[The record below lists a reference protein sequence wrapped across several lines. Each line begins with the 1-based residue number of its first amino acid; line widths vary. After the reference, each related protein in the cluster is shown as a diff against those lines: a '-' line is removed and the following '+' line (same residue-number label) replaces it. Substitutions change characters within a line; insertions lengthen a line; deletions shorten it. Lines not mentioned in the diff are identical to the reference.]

1 VLTIAPA
8 SVKAPPGSLAAV
20 VAAGPPLDLAAIA
33 PAQLTDQETQQ
44 AASSGSPHLR
54 VVTLGGHNILCDT
67 SKGSIRP
74 LIPVAARRQ
83 VFSTLHGLAH
93 PGGRASRR
101 LIASRVAWRG
111 MSADITAWCKDCQ
124 SCARAKVTRQLAIG
138 VEPIAIPGHRF
149 THIHLDIVGP
159 LPASSDGAAYLL
171 TMIDRSTRWLEAVP
185 LSSTEATTC
194 TAAFLSTWVARFGV
208 PAVVTTDRG
217 PQFTGH
223 VWAEFCKKLG
233 IQHITTTAFHPQSNG
248 MVERSHR
255 QLKDALRACL
265 AGNEWPLHLP
275 WVLLGLRAAP
285 KEDTAVSSAEL
296 VFGASVSLPGQ
307 FLASSEPPAEAF
319 LEQNRIGQPPPPS
332 RPLSY
337 AQMAASPS
345 ASLMSAAFVY
355 VRKGGTVPSLAPLYT
370 GPYAVRQRHRKFFIL
385 EVGGGLETVST
396 DRLNPT
402 WGRQR

>member
-1 VLTIAPA
+1 V
-8 SVKAPPGSLAAV
+8 
-20 VAAGPPLDLAAIA
+20 
-33 PAQLTDQETQQ
+33 
-44 AASSGSPHLR
+44 ASSGSPHLR
-54 VVTLGGHNILCDT
+54 VVTLGSHNILCDT

-124 SCARAKVTRQLAIG
+124 SCAKAKVTRQPAIG
-138 VEPIAIPGHRF
+138 VEPIAIPGRRF
-149 THIHLDIVGP
+149 THIHLDIVVP

-223 VWAEFCKKLG
+223 VWSDFCKKLG

-248 MVERSHR
+248 MVERSHH
-255 QLKDALRACL
+255 QLKDALRARL

-296 VFGASVSLPGQ
+296 VFGTSVTLPGQ
-307 FLASSEPPAEAF
+307 FLDSSEPPAEAF
-319 LEQNRIGQPPPPS
+319 LEQNRIGRPPPPS

-337 AQMAASPS
+337 AQMAASPL

-370 GPYAVRQRHRKFFIL
+370 GPYAVRQRHRKFFVL

-396 DRLNPT
+396 DRLKPHLGAAAVT
-402 WGRQR
+402 PAVPPPRGRPPKAASASTTSSSASSPASPGA